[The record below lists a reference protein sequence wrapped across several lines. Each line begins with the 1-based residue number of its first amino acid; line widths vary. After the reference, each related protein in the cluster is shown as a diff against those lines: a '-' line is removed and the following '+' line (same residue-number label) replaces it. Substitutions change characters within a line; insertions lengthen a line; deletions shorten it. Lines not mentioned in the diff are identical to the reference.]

1 MSTKEALIIFIR
13 NPELGKV
20 KTRLAQR
27 LGDEKTLQ
35 IYEAL
40 LGHTRKIAL
49 RLNVSRWLFY
59 SHFIDSKDN
68 WSNEAF
74 TKRLQIE
81 GDLGQKIRS
90 GFEQAFQEHD
100 KVLIIGSDCASLTAQ
115 IVQDGFDA
123 LDRDDFVLGPALD
136 GGYYLLGMR
145 QYTASLFED
154 IPWSTEEVAKLTLA
168 KIEAMGASCHLL
180 PALSDIDYAE
190 DWEKYG
196 WEL

>member
-20 KTRLAQR
+20 KTRLAKS

-40 LGHTRKIAL
+40 LGHTREIAL
-49 RLNVSRWLFY
+49 HLNVSRWLFY
-59 SHFIDSKDN
+59 SHFIDSADD

-74 TKRLQIE
+74 TKRLQVE
-81 GDLGQKIRS
+81 GDLGQKIRF
-90 GFEQAFQEHD
+90 GFERAFEEHE

-123 LDRDDFVLGPALD
+123 LDRHDFVLGPALD

-145 QYTASLFED
+145 QYSPSLFEH
-154 IPWSTEEVAKLTLA
+154 IPWSTADVAQLTLA
-168 KIEAMGASCHLL
+168 KIEEMGANCHLL

>member
-1 MSTKEALIIFIR
+1 MSRTKALIIFIR

-20 KTRLAQR
+20 KTRLAQS
-27 LGDEKTLQ
+27 LGDKKTLQ

-40 LGHTRKIAL
+40 LSHTQKIAL
-49 RLNVSRWLFY
+49 ALDVSRCLFY
-59 SHFIDSKDN
+59 SHFIDSKDD
-68 WSNEAF
+68 WSNTAF
-74 TKRLQIE
+74 KKQLQVD
-81 GDLGQKIRS
+81 GDLGQKIRF
-90 GFEQAFQEHD
+90 GFEQAFRDHN

-123 LDRDDFVLGPALD
+123 LDRNDFVLGPALD

-145 QYTASLFED
+145 QFTPSLFQG
-154 IPWSTEEVAKLTLA
+154 IPWSTDVVAQLTLA
-168 KIEAMGASCHLL
+168 KMEAMGASCHLL
-180 PALSDIDYAE
+180 PPLSDIDYAE

>member
-20 KTRLAQR
+20 KTRLAQS

-40 LGHTRKIAL
+40 LGHTQKIAL
-49 RLNVSRWLFY
+49 QLNVSRWLFY
-59 SHFIDSKDN
+59 SHFIDSADD
-68 WSNEAF
+68 WSNKDF
-74 TKRLQIE
+74 TKRLQVE
-81 GDLGQKIRS
+81 GDLGQKIRF
-90 GFEQAFQEHD
+90 GFEQAFAEHN

-115 IVQDGFDA
+115 IVQDGFEA
-123 LDRDDFVLGPALD
+123 LDRHDFVLGPALD

-145 QYTASLFED
+145 QYSPSLFEH
-154 IPWSTEEVAKLTLA
+154 IPWSTAEVAQLTLA
-168 KIEAMGASCHLL
+168 KIEEMGASCHLL

>member
-1 MSTKEALIIFIR
+1 MSTTQALIIFIR
-13 NPELGKV
+13 NPELGKA
-20 KTRLAQR
+20 KTRLAKS

-49 RLNVSRWLFY
+49 ELDVSRWLFY
-59 SHFIDSKDN
+59 SHFIDTEDD
-68 WSNEAF
+68 WSNTAF
-74 TKRLQIE
+74 EKQLQID
-81 GDLGQKIRS
+81 GDLGQKIHF
-90 GFEQAFQEHD
+90 GFEQAFREHD

-123 LDRDDFVLGPALD
+123 LDRNDFVLGPALD

-145 QYTASLFED
+145 QFTPSLFQD
-154 IPWSTEEVAKLTLA
+154 IPWSTDEVAQLTLA
-168 KIEAMGASCHLL
+168 KMKAMGASCHLL
-180 PALSDIDYAE
+180 PPLSDIDYAE